1 MLFNDY
7 KNVVYVG
14 ILIGLHQIF
23 AVEVLD
29 NVEKV
34 DDKNDSKSNVTKRED
49 ISGR

>member
-7 KNVVYVG
+7 KSVVYVG
-14 ILIGLHQIF
+14 ILIGAHQIF

-29 NVEKV
+29 NVENKTV
-34 DDKNDSKSNVTKRED
+34 NDSKSNVTKREE